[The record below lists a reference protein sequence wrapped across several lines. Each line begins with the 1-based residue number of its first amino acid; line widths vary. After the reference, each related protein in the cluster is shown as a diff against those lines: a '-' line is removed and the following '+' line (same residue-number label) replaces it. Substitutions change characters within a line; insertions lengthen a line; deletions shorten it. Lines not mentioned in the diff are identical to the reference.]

1 MALYGGIEGGG
12 TKFVCVV
19 ASGPEDIR
27 LETRFPTTTPDET
40 IGRAIQF
47 FKDASK
53 QEPLAAIGVASFGP
67 VDLDP
72 ASATYGYITTTPKP
86 GWAWTDF
93 LGQVKNAFNV
103 PCAFETDVNA
113 AAMGEY
119 RWGASRGM
127 DPSIY
132 FTIGTGIGAGVI
144 VHGAPVHGL
153 VHPETGH
160 IAMRHDLEKDP
171 FPGNCPF
178 HGDCFE
184 GLAAGP
190 AMQARWGVRA
200 EMLPPDHPAWD
211 LEASYIAAAMVTQ
224 ICSLSPKKIILGGG
238 VMQQPALFPLIWKKV
253 PAMLNGYVQSKAIT
267 ENIDS
272 YIVPPGLGGR
282 SGVLGAI
289 GLAMSAVG
297 K

>member
-19 ASGPEDIR
+19 ASGPDEIR
-27 LETRFPTTTPDET
+27 LETRFPTTTPEET

-72 ASATYGYITTTPKP
+72 TSPTYGYITTTPKP

-93 LGQVKNAFNV
+93 LGQVKKALDV
-103 PCAFETDVNA
+103 PCAFETDVTA

-119 RWGASRGM
+119 RWGASMGM

-200 EMLPPDHPAWD
+200 ETLPPDHPAWD

-267 ENIDS
+267 ENIDT